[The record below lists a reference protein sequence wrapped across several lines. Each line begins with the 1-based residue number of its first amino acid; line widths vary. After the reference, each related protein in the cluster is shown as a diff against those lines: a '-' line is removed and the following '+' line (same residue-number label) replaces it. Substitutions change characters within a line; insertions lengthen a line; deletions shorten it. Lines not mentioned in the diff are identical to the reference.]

1 MLNPE
6 LKLNPKIFDSD
17 VEEKPIRYGY
27 GEALMELG
35 EKNPNVVVL
44 TADLAES
51 TRVHKFAEK
60 WPERFI
66 ECGIAEQNMAGIAAG
81 LAVSG
86 KIPFISS
93 YATFSPGKNWETI
106 RTTIVYNEAN
116 VKIAGHHA
124 GIVTGPD
131 GATHQATEDIAI
143 MRCLP
148 NIKVISPCD
157 AIEAKKATL
166 YAAEIYGPVYIRFVR
181 DKTPVIT
188 TEETPFRFGKIEYFW
203 IPRIN
208 ADLERINADENIP
221 RINADLERINADNK
235 GNVKLLFEDLTYKI
249 RGCVFKVYNT
259 IGKGHKESVYKK
271 ALEEEFKKQGLI
283 YKSEPKIDVTYE
295 DKLVG
300 VYRPDFII
308 EDKII
313 LEIKVKDFLTNED
326 EFQIYSYLKATKYK
340 LSLLIN
346 FGFKELEIKRILN
359 TKLNNDPHESVQYPH
374 KSVGIDPHESVS
386 YPNKSAVAIFAT
398 GHLVYQ
404 ALLAAKEL
412 EEEGIGTYVLNVHT
426 IKPLDIETIFEVAS
440 KVKGIVTVEDHQVA
454 GGMGSAIAE
463 VLVQPRINADSE
475 RINADENKPRIN
487 ADSERI
493 NADYINDKNQHLFV
507 QNPHRSV
514 VPPIIFIGLQDTF
527 GESGSMKDLLRKYK
541 MDKEAIKEAV
551 KKLI

>member
-17 VEEKPIRYGY
+17 VEQKPIRDGY

-35 EKNPNVVVL
+35 EKNPNIVVL

-66 ECGIAEQNMAGIAAG
+66 ECGVAEQNMAGIAAG

-93 YATFSPGKNWETI
+93 FATFSPGKNWETI
-106 RTTIVYNEAN
+106 RTTIVYNDAN

-148 NIKVISPCD
+148 NIKIISPCD
-157 AIEAKKATL
+157 AIEARKATL

-203 IPRIN
+203 VPRMN
-208 ADLERINADENIP
+208 ADS
-221 RINADLERINADNK
+221 ERINADNR
-235 GNVKLLFEDLTYKI
+235 GNGKLLFEDLTYKI

-271 ALEEEFKKQGLI
+271 ALEEEFKKQGLV
-283 YKSEPKIDVTYE
+283 YKTESKIDVTYE

-326 EFQIYSYLKATKYK
+326 EFQVYSYLKATKYK

-346 FGFKELEIKRILN
+346 FGFKKLEIKRILN
-359 TKLNNDPHESVQYPH
+359 TKLNTNPHDSLSYPN
-374 KSVGIDPHESVS
+374 KSTGIDPHESVS
-386 YPNKSAVAIFAT
+386 YPHKSVVAIFAT

-412 EEEGIGTYVLNVHT
+412 EEEGIETYVLNVHT
-426 IKPLDIETIFEVAS
+426 IKPLDIETIFEVAN

-463 VLVQPRINADSE
+463 VLVQPRINADS
-475 RINADENKPRIN
+475 K
-487 ADSERI
+487 RI
-493 NADYINDKNQHLFV
+493 NADYINDKNRHLSV
-507 QNPHRSV
+507 QNPYRSV

-527 GESGSMKDLLRKYK
+527 GESGSMQDLLRKYK

-551 KKLI
+551 KRLIEL